1 MHQSIN
7 HLLTEVRIRNTA
19 LTEARKLFSKQLAPE
34 FRLFDYLQRDEMGL
48 SRCLA
53 ALLDPKGTHGQG
65 SVFLD
70 AFLERFFPDE
80 SFRAVSQDCS
90 VRTEKI
96 ANGQRRI
103 DIYLESPSFIIGI
116 ENKPWA
122 ADQDGQLRDYAE
134 FLTKESR
141 GKKWMLI
148 YLSNRASSD
157 RSISPDE
164 RDKLICAGN
173 LVEKSFIEI
182 EDWLS
187 VVASKAQALTVRI
200 FIEEMSKFIRSNI
213 NGEPEMSFEQET
225 ASVIQSRPENINAA
239 FQVFAAMDSVKQTL
253 LKKLKDDL
261 LTDFDLKRLGFTL
274 VWDEGLSETRAAL
287 WSGFGVR
294 FQDNQRLY
302 LRFEFSRAGLEDLIW
317 GIGRESE
324 AVATDAAQWADIRQ
338 VMVKRFGTGKNS
350 PGWPWYSSD
359 PSAGLDV
366 NVDIKNWCKNEGPWV
381 MIYSGEMSRKI
392 IKLAI
397 VVSEAFRGEAR
408 IDSLS

>member
-1 MHQSIN
+1 
-7 HLLTEVRIRNTA
+7 
-19 LTEARKLFSKQLAPE
+19 
-34 FRLFDYLQRDEMGL
+34 MGGHKWSTL
-48 SRCLA
+48 SGRRG
-53 ALLDPKGTHGQG
+53 PKGTHGQG

-182 EDWLS
+182 EDYVFDERSQL
-187 VVASKAQALTVRI
+187 VVDPS
-200 FIEEMSKFIRSNI
+200 EE
-213 NGEPEMSFEQET
+213 
-225 ASVIQSRPENINAA
+225 
-239 FQVFAAMDSVKQTL
+239 
-253 LKKLKDDL
+253 KLK
-261 LTDFDLKRLGFTL
+261 
-274 VWDEGLSETRAAL
+274 SE
-287 WSGFGVR
+287 F
-294 FQDNQRLY
+294 
-302 LRFEFSRAGLEDLIW
+302 AG
-317 GIGRESE
+317 
-324 AVATDAAQWADIRQ
+324 
-338 VMVKRFGTGKNS
+338 VKRSFI
-350 PGWPWYSSD
+350 PIQ
-359 PSAGLDV
+359 A
-366 NVDIKNWCKNEGPWV
+366 
-381 MIYSGEMSRKI
+381 I
-392 IKLAI
+392 I
-397 VVSEAFRGEAR
+397 R
-408 IDSLS
+408 IDEVEKTGVSKISSGDNVSPFPVSIVGAKADRKDS